1 MGHVCCVSL
10 GIPDPAVSPAHH
22 TLGKVSEGQQ
32 QARTGHHSG
41 EKLVDSLHLGT
52 HDLVEAWH
60 YLHGRALTSLFTDQ
74 EIEMHRTDEKVNI

>member
-1 MGHVCCVSL
+1 MGRLVRDS
-10 GIPDPAVSPAHH
+10 
-22 TLGKVSEGQQ
+22 K

-41 EKLVDSLHLGT
+41 EKLVNSLHLGT

-60 YLHGRALTSLFTDQ
+60 YLHGRALNSLFTDQ